1 MKKINLTDVFE
12 LYSYVCSPLQYPHL
26 TPKRLRRPSVSCHL
40 TQGKLACSST
50 VWRWRF
56 PLGPSGTRISRSRP
70 THTSPFRSTH
80 LPHFSSPS
88 GFWSKLFMKRR
99 NQKETKGEKREEK
112 RILPRV
118 LGEDRRVFVFIELRT
133 DKRQMM
139 PQIMDSLMTMIVN
152 AMKKEFS
159 HYIAEAPH
167 LIQSIREDF
176 S

>member
-1 MKKINLTDVFE
+1 
-12 LYSYVCSPLQYPHL
+12 
-26 TPKRLRRPSVSCHL
+26 
-40 TQGKLACSST
+40 
-50 VWRWRF
+50 
-56 PLGPSGTRISRSRP
+56 
-70 THTSPFRSTH
+70 
-80 LPHFSSPS
+80 
-88 GFWSKLFMKRR
+88 MKRR